1 MRVPF
6 FSRGAS
12 REAAVYA
19 EAQALA
25 DRGFAEEDVLA
36 RFDDDA
42 EWLRGM
48 LTTGTGIQK
57 TLSSEQ
63 PSFYFEASLKSKF
76 LAAANETQQA
86 RVPAANGILRF
97 RGAMVG
103 VAFVAFAG
111 ILGVF
116 SFGFVTADQSVPG
129 DWNYTFKLAN
139 ERLQYALSRG
149 DARVN
154 VQINTTEARVFEIQQ
169 LSKSGG
175 LSAGDIQNLQKQA
188 QELADAARQQPLDTL
203 QKTRVA
209 GIQQTSTAVLS
220 DVKTKNTDLQP
231 VVDTAIQTVNE
242 AAFAAGVGAGPT
254 VLPAVTP
261 TPAVSPTP
269 AATAT
274 ATGTPA
280 TPKPTS
286 TPTPSPVATPSPT
299 AAPST
304 TAVPSPTATSDPAP
318 SATATPAPS
327 ATPDS
332 QTPQAKSTATP

>member
-1 MRVPF
+1 
-6 FSRGAS
+6 
-12 REAAVYA
+12 
-19 EAQALA
+19 
-25 DRGFAEEDVLA
+25 
-36 RFDDDA
+36 
-42 EWLRGM
+42 M

-103 VAFVAFAG
+103 VAFAAFAG

-154 VQINTTEARVFEIQQ
+154 VQITTTEARVFEIQQ
-169 LSKSGG
+169 LSKNGD
-175 LSAGDIQNLQKQA
+175 LSAGDIQSLMKQA

-261 TPAVSPTP
+261 TPAASPTP
-269 AATAT
+269 DATAT
-274 ATGTPA
+274 ATGTP
-280 TPKPTS
+280 KPTS
-286 TPTPSPVATPSPT
+286 TPSPSPVATPSPT
-299 AAPST
+299 AVPST

>member
-1 MRVPF
+1 MRLPF

-25 DRGFAEEDVLA
+25 DGGVAEEDVLA
-36 RFDDDA
+36 RFDGDA

-48 LTTGTGIQK
+48 LATGTGIQK
-57 TLSSEQ
+57 TFSSEQ

-76 LAAANETQQA
+76 LAAANETSQLP
-86 RVPAANGILRF
+86 VPAARGVPRL
-97 RGAMVG
+97 RGALVG
-103 VAFVAFAG
+103 VAFVAFAS
-111 ILGVF
+111 ILGFF
-116 SFGFVTADQSVPG
+116 SFGFVTADQAVPG

-139 ERLQYALSRG
+139 ERLQYALARG

-169 LSKSGG
+169 LSKSGD
-175 LSAGDIQNLQKQA
+175 LSASDIQNLQRQA

-220 DVKTKNTDLQP
+220 DVATKNTDLGP
-231 VVDTAIQTVNE
+231 VVNTAIQTVNE
-242 AAFAAGVGAGPT
+242 AAVAAGIGTGLTILPT
-254 VLPAVTP
+254 
-261 TPAVSPTP
+261 VSPTP
-269 AATAT
+269 AASPTPDATAT

-299 AAPST
+299 S
-304 TAVPSPTATSDPAP
+304 VPSPTATSDPAP
-318 SATATPAPS
+318 SATATPQPS
-327 ATPDS
+327 ATSDT
-332 QTPQAKSTATP
+332 QTPQTTSTATP

>member
-1 MRVPF
+1 MRLPF
-6 FSRGAS
+6 FARGAS

-19 EAQALA
+19 DAQAMA
-25 DRGFAEEDVLA
+25 EQGAGEEDVLA
-36 RFDDDA
+36 RFDSDA

-48 LTTGTGIQK
+48 LATGTGVKQ

-76 LAAANETQQA
+76 LAAANEIPET
-86 RVPAANGILRF
+86 RVTPASGVVRL
-97 RGAMVG
+97 RGAMAG

-111 ILGVF
+111 LLGVF

-154 VQINTTEARVFEIQQ
+154 VQINSTEQRVFELQQ
-169 LSKSGG
+169 LSKNGN
-175 LSAGDIQNLQKQA
+175 LSASDIQNLQKQA

-203 QKTRVA
+203 QITRIA

-220 DVKTKNTDLQP
+220 DVATKNIDLGP
-231 VVDTAIQTVNE
+231 VVNTAIQTVNE
-242 AAFAAGVGAGPT
+242 AAFAAGVGPGPT
-254 VLPAVTP
+254 VLPT
-261 TPAVSPTP
+261 VSPTP
-269 AATAT
+269 TASPTPDPTPT

-286 TPTPSPVATPSPT
+286 TPTPSPVATPS
-299 AAPST
+299 T

-318 SATATPAPS
+318 SATATPSPS
-327 ATPDS
+327 ASPSADS
-332 QTPQAKSTATP
+332 QTPQAKSTTTP